1 MTTKRL
7 ILIALM
13 LSLVAA
19 VSSAAPGPQT
29 GDPQSRARLRE
40 RISDLY
46 LLRLT
51 GALELTEEQTAK
63 LYPVLTR
70 TEKEKAALQRDMGL
84 ELRNLR
90 AELAKTPPGEKEVL
104 GLVDR
109 IRQAR
114 RAIRERDEQ
123 VEATLDRVLTPV
135 QKGRYILFT
144 VDFLRNVGENLGRV
158 RRGPGIY

>member
-1 MTTKRL
+1 MTTKRFVL
-7 ILIALM
+7 IGLM
-13 LSLVAA
+13 LSLVLA
-19 VSSAAPGPQT
+19 VSSAGAAAQA

-51 GALELTEEQTAK
+51 RALELTEEQTAK

-70 TEKEKAALQRDMGL
+70 VEKEKAALQRDMGL
-84 ELRNLR
+84 DLRDLR
-90 AELAKTPPGEKEVL
+90 AELAKTPPGEKAVL

-114 RAIRERDEQ
+114 RALRERDEEA
-123 VEATLDRVLTPV
+123 EATLDLVLTPV
-135 QKGRYILFT
+135 QKGRYLVFT

-158 RRGPGIY
+158 RRGAGIY